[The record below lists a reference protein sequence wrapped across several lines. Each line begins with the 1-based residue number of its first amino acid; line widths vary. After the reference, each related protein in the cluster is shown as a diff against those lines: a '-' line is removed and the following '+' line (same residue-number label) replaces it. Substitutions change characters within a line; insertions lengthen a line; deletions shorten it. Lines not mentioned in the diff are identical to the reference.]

1 MVFVVIHKYFSQVWS
16 FCINV
21 FCSEFV
27 KVAGQGGKGIT
38 PIQTMPV
45 LEHTEAWDGQ
55 DGEVIE
61 EDEFSLE
68 DLMSES

>member
-1 MVFVVIHKYFSQVWS
+1 MLCCDSQVTRFGFDHYVWYV
-16 FCINV
+16 C
-21 FCSEFV
+21 CSEFV

-45 LEHTEAWDGQ
+45 LEQTQAWDGK
-55 DGEVIE
+55 DGEIIE